1 MVDMSSKTDAWDV
14 RQSEA
19 SGNWYVNTGREIW
32 KCFDE
37 DRARLIASAPELRAE
52 NEQLRRERNM
62 LVLDRDAFEKDVERL
77 RAAATA
83 VLKAHAEWERA
94 CELDSD
100 HADDAWYGLHDAIE
114 HDLKP
119 LL

>member
-1 MVDMSSKTDAWDV
+1 M
-14 RQSEA
+14 EA
-19 SGNWYVNTGREIW
+19 ALGSVGVAEI
-32 KCFDE
+32 D
-37 DRARLIASAPELRAE
+37 ELRAE
-52 NEQLRRERNM
+52 VEKYRQADAIMSEGLRT
-62 LVLDRDAFEKDVERL
+62 RDAEIERL
-77 RAAATA
+77 RAAMNA

-100 HADDAWYGLHDAIE
+100 RADDAWYGLHDAIE